1 MKQIL
6 YSQYITIVQFTTH
19 HLVVVVVIATTGYI
33 SCLLQA
39 GQQSGLPLDAVAHNS
54 GGASQATAFS
64 CDDDVV
70 SVGHLD
76 STS

>member
-1 MKQIL
+1 M
-6 YSQYITIVQFTTH
+6 QYNEQHTTH
-19 HLVVVVVIATTGYI
+19 QLVVVVVIATTVE
-33 SCLLQA
+33 SPRLLQA
-39 GQQSGLPLDAVAHNS
+39 GQQSDLPLDAVAHNS